1 MTPTPHDALFRSTF
15 SHPGRAAELLRSF
28 LDPDLC
34 SRIDWPDLTLQSGSF
49 VDEQLRAQH
58 TDLLFTARLDD
69 RELRIYLLLEH
80 QSSPDRWIALW
91 LLRYMVR
98 IWVAHVDAHPRT
110 PRLPLILPAV
120 IHHGE
125 KAWTIDPTF
134 SALFDIP
141 DGFTQFIP
149 HFQFAFAD
157 LATLDADTLRTRA
170 GSAAVRMALLALKET
185 REAEDLRRLLLGWA
199 AVLNELERHPEGP
212 HVIDLVFRY
221 LYAVRDNEEF
231 ARIDVSSLGLGKSSE
246 AIMTRE
252 TYLIN
257 KGIEQGEQRFL
268 LNQLR
273 GKFELLPTTVV
284 HRVEAADSDTLQ
296 RWGLR
301 LLTAD
306 TLDEV
311 FAA

>member
-1 MTPTPHDALFRSTF
+1 
-15 SHPGRAAELLRSF
+15 
-28 LDPDLC
+28 
-34 SRIDWPDLTLQSGSF
+34 
-49 VDEQLRAQH
+49 
-58 TDLLFTARLDD
+58 
-69 RELRIYLLLEH
+69 
-80 QSSPDRWIALW
+80 
-91 LLRYMVR
+91 
-98 IWVAHVDAHPRT
+98 
-110 PRLPLILPAV
+110 
-120 IHHGE
+120 
-125 KAWTIDPTF
+125 
-134 SALFDIP
+134 
-141 DGFTQFIP
+141 
-149 HFQFAFAD
+149 
-157 LATLDADTLRTRA
+157 
-170 GSAAVRMALLALKET
+170 MALLALKET

-257 KGIEQGEQRFL
+257 KGIEQGEQQGVQRLL

-273 GKFELLPTTVV
+273 GKFELVPTTAV
-284 HRVEAADSDTLQ
+284 HRIEAADSDTLQ

>member
-34 SRIDWPDLTLQSGSF
+34 SRIDWPGLTLQSGSF

-80 QSSPDRWIALW
+80 QSNPDRWIALW

-141 DGFTQFIP
+141 DGFTNLIP
-149 HFQFAFAD
+149 RFQFALAD
-157 LATLDADTLRTRA
+157 LATIDAETLRTRA

-185 REAEDLRRLLLGWA
+185 REAEDLQALLLSWA
-199 AVLNELERHPEGP
+199 TLLNQLEREPDGP
-212 HVIDLVFRY
+212 RVIELVFRY
-221 LYAVRDNEEF
+221 LWTVRDT
-231 ARIDVSSLGLGKSSE
+231 RDIRSIDLPALGLSKTSE
-246 AIMTRE
+246 ALMTHE
-252 TYLIN
+252 TYL
-257 KGIEQGEQRFL
+257 
-268 LNQLR
+268 LNRGKQAIILQQLR
-273 GKFELLPTTVV
+273 SKFSRLPPAIVTE
-284 HRVEAADSDTLQ
+284 VEAADSDTLQ

>member
-34 SRIDWPDLTLQSGSF
+34 SRIDWPGLTLQSGSF

-80 QSSPDRWIALW
+80 QSNPDRWIALW

-110 PRLPLILPAV
+110 LRLPLILPAV

-141 DGFTQFIP
+141 DGFTKFIP
-149 HFQFAFAD
+149 HF
-157 LATLDADTLRTRA
+157 
-170 GSAAVRMALLALKET
+170 
-185 REAEDLRRLLLGWA
+185 
-199 AVLNELERHPEGP
+199 
-212 HVIDLVFRY
+212 
-221 LYAVRDNEEF
+221 
-231 ARIDVSSLGLGKSSE
+231 
-246 AIMTRE
+246 
-252 TYLIN
+252 
-257 KGIEQGEQRFL
+257 
-268 LNQLR
+268 
-273 GKFELLPTTVV
+273 
-284 HRVEAADSDTLQ
+284 
-296 RWGLR
+296 
-301 LLTAD
+301 
-306 TLDEV
+306 
-311 FAA
+311 